1 MSHAP
6 LKPSKNMKKRPRMS
20 IKLDRVNPGDFRR
33 MELIYACE
41 QCSHF
46 DSSRTACTMG
56 LNPQHTRERQLRLFN
71 LTGFMA
77 FCRFQE
83 ID

>member
-1 MSHAP
+1 MSQAP
-6 LKPSKNMKKRPRMS
+6 AKNMKKRPRMS
-20 IKLDRVNPGDFRR
+20 IKLDRVHPSDFNR
-33 MELIYACE
+33 MNLIFACE

-46 DSSRTACTMG
+46 DSQTSSCTMG
-56 LNPQHTRERQLRLFN
+56 LNPQHTLERQMKLYN